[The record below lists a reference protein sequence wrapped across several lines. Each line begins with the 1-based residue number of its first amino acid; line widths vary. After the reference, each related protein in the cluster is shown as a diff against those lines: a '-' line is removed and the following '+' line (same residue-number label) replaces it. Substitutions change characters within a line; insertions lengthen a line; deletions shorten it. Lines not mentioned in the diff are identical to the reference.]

1 MSMNVLFKSTF
12 FLNILT
18 IIIQKS
24 ILKLLFLLVIN
35 FTNGQSILSELDKNE
50 IISVLKEQEKF
61 WNKGNIEGFMQGY
74 VKSDNL
80 VFNGSSGP
88 FYGWDAVKDRYI
100 KTYPSKEKMGILNF
114 KIQKISLITSN
125 VAQLLGQFIL
135 TYPKNEVS
143 GYFTLVFIKSKGKW
157 LILSDHTSRSN

>member
-1 MSMNVLFKSTF
+1 MNELIKATF
-12 FLNILT
+12 FLDNFT
-18 IIIQKS
+18 IKIQKS
-24 ILKLLFLLVIN
+24 ILKFLFLVVIN

-61 WNKGNIEGFMQGY
+61 WNKGNIEGFMRGY

-88 FYGWDAVKDRYI
+88 FYGWDSVKERYI

-114 KIQKISLITSN
+114 KIQNISLITSN

-135 TYPKNEVS
+135 TYPKKEVS

>member
-1 MSMNVLFKSTF
+1 MDALFKSI
-12 FLNILT
+12 FLVDNFT
-18 IIIQKS
+18 KIIQKPT
-24 ILKLLFLLVIN
+24 LKFLFLLIISI
-35 FTNGQSILSELDKNE
+35 TNGQSVLLDSDKNE
-50 IISVLKEQEKF
+50 IISVLKSKENF

-88 FYGWDAVKDRYI
+88 FYGWDSVKDRYM

-114 KIQKISLITSN
+114 KIQNISLITSN

-157 LILSDHTSRSN
+157 LIFSDHTSRSY

>member
-1 MSMNVLFKSTF
+1 MDALFKSI
-12 FLNILT
+12 FLVDNFT
-18 IIIQKS
+18 KIIQKPT
-24 ILKLLFLLVIN
+24 LKFLFLLIISI
-35 FTNGQSILSELDKNE
+35 TNGQSVLLDSDKNE
-50 IISVLKEQEKF
+50 IISVLKSQENF

-88 FYGWDAVKDRYI
+88 FYGWDSVKDRYM

-114 KIQKISLITSN
+114 KIQNISLITSN

-157 LILSDHTSRSN
+157 LIISDHTSRSY